1 MPKLSSDTK
10 TWKRRRSKLMSEKE
24 TREEKVKVI
33 YKPAKEIVILDCFQ
47 FSNDRLSQMFAK
59 IIHSGLPVMA
69 QWAEGVLFIYFPL
82 APDTND
88 LMDNYLK
95 GRVFWGSVNF
105 TLMPKYSS
113 SIKVSGLEIP
123 VLDVSDHAVLREVA
137 KWLREYAE
145 RKGKPESIKHNL
157 NITHH

>member
-1 MPKLSSDTK
+1 MGSDNGRGEQK
-10 TWKRRRSKLMSEKE
+10 GRRKRIQNESRGE
-24 TREEKVKVI
+24 TVKVI

-88 LMDNYLK
+88 LMDNYLR
-95 GRVFWGSVNF
+95 GRVFWSSVNF

-123 VLDVSDHAVLREVA
+123 VIDVSDHPVLREVA
-137 KWLREYAE
+137 RWLNEYAKSKE
-145 RKGKPESIKHNL
+145 GEKSL
-157 NITHH
+157 